1 MIPDVRDSLP
11 PPSLM
16 PDRIYTLPELRYPEH
31 LNVGEALLDANAE
44 GDHGGRIAIQAGER
58 HLSYAELAK
67 QVNRLCHGL
76 RSAGLDTGDRV
87 LLRLPNVPEFIV
99 AWLACQKLGIVTVG
113 TMPMLR
119 PRVPEGC
126 AHFHRDILASADSYA
141 RHVLAPTP
149 DDRFGGHPTLAF
161 TFGTGGLLVFPL
173 RFGAATVLSPSFT
186 PESMLETFA
195 RHRVTIC

>member
-16 PDRIYTLPELRYPEH
+16 PDRTYTLPELRYPEH
-31 LNVGEALLDANAE
+31 LNVGEALLDANAD
-44 GDHGGRIAIQAGER
+44 GDHGGRVAIQAGER

-87 LLRLPNVPEFIV
+87 LLRMPNVPEFIV
-99 AWLACQKLGIVTVG
+99 TWLACQKLGIVTVG

-119 PRVPEGC
+119 ARELAYIAEDAGTKTAVVWGDL
-126 AHFHRDILASADSYA
+126 RD
-141 RHVLAPTP
+141 
-149 DDRFGGHPTLAF
+149 
-161 TFGTGGLLVFPL
+161 
-173 RFGAATVLSPSFT
+173 
-186 PESMLETFA
+186 ELERA
-195 RHRVTIC
+195 QHRHRADRHDAELLAGEPRHDELGDVGHA

>member
-76 RSAGLDTGDRV
+76 RSAGLDRGDRV
-87 LLRLPNVPEFIV
+87 LLRLPNVPEFVV

-113 TMPMLR
+113 TMPLLR
-119 PRVPEGC
+119 ARELAYIATDAGARAAIVWGGLREELERAQQQAPDLKQLIVAGDAGPG
-126 AHFHRDILASADSYA
+126 DTTLASLQSGRPA
-141 RHVLAPTP
+141 R
-149 DDRFGGHPTLAF
+149 F
-161 TFGTGGLLVFPL
+161 T
-173 RFGAATVLSPSFT
+173 AEATSRD
-186 PESMLETFA
+186 EIAM
-195 RHRVTIC
+195 I